1 MSFKQIHPRQL
12 SNSDDFLIHTITCCR
27 FPSEL
32 LEYIIFWI
40 GIYLFCLKVDYEGDC
55 RAICK
60 CGCFN
65 CEHSFCVSLASFFIA
80 VKQNINVCALVCTIV
95 YVSTIRYLL
104 YVYFY
109 YSGIFLNV
117 CFYYAGI
124 SPNVCF
130 YYSGISPNCV
140 HFCETPAS
148 LPTGHKCK
156 QFLMNCEITLSFADT
171 DFSF

>member
-1 MSFKQIHPRQL
+1 MFLLFRYLPDVCFYYQVSPRCISL
-12 SNSDDFLIHTITCCR
+12 LFSYLPRCMFLLCR
-27 FPSEL
+27 YL
-32 LEYIIFWI
+32 LDVYFYYS
-40 GIYLFCLKVDYEGDC
+40 GI
-55 RAICK
+55 
-60 CGCFN
+60 
-65 CEHSFCVSLASFFIA
+65 S
-80 VKQNINVCALVCTIV
+80 QT
-95 YVSTIRYLL
+95 YVSTIQVSPRCMFLLFRYLPQVCL
-104 YVYFY
+104 Y

-171 DFSF
+171 DFSFLVFRSPEDRIPVNNYKFQLVGINK